1 MSARPT
7 HDTYTQFDRAYDYFN
22 DALFAGNLPSCV
34 ITMQRHR
41 KAYGYFHG
49 STWIDAK
56 GKTITDEI
64 AMNPD
69 KFGARSTAET
79 LSTLVHEMCHLWQHH
94 FGKPSRGRYHNKEW
108 AAKMEEVGLIPSDT
122 GEAGGRKT
130 GEKVSH
136 YIQPEGPFERACS
149 ALSAD
154 GFTVPWMALTDSEEE
169 TQRQKAKRASKTKY
183 ACLSCGTNIW
193 GKPGVRAACAD
204 CNEMFMPMANPVG
217 GMDEQEG
224 ANDG

>member
-1 MSARPT
+1 MAAKPT
-7 HDTYTQFDRAYDYFN
+7 RETYTEFDRAYDHFN
-22 DALFAGNLPSCV
+22 AALFAGSLPSCV

-49 STWIDAK
+49 STWIDAH
-56 GKTITDEI
+56 GQTITDEI

-94 FGKPSRGRYHNKEW
+94 FGKPSPRRYHNKEW

-122 GEAGGRKT
+122 GEAGGKKT
-130 GEKVSH
+130 GERVSH
-136 YIQPEGPFERACS
+136 YIQPQGSFEQACR

-154 GFTVPWMALTDSEEE
+154 GFTVPWIALVDSDKE

-183 ACLSCGTNIW
+183 ACPSCGANAW
-193 GKPGVRAACAD
+193 GKPGLRLGCLD
-204 CNEMFMPMANPVG
+204 CGEAFAPQTAEEG
-217 GMDEQEG
+217 GDNG
-224 ANDG
+224 A